1 MTDRRNGMSLREA
14 IRRNAR
20 AQQQQQNMDV
30 DVFAP
35 RGNNGASASA
45 GPLAMARAY
54 RVARQSGQLN
64 ISSRGLTAFP
74 KEILRLFELVEEDEK
89 SWECVPLVKVDLSY
103 NEIASLPDE
112 IQQLPELTSFKMR
125 HNSLHT
131 LPSGFFELSALTALD
146 LSNNQLAGAL
156 PDAFGKLVALRDLGL
171 ERNKI
176 SSLPEAICQLPYLEV
191 LRVDENAL
199 ESLPNNF
206 ASETQHVDAKLEEID
221 MRIKSLEAQLD
232 DFAISQAKSHN
243 SIPSISDEIGALTTL
258 TSLKLCQNKLVELP
272 EALFELT
279 ALTYLDLSHNQL
291 QGSLSERLGNLVN
304 LKELS
309 LGTNRIQQLPESL
322 GQLSNLEVLR
332 LEENK
337 MEKLPQSIGNLRRL
351 NTLVAHTNSL
361 ATLPSAF
368 SSLRCLQMLDLK
380 KNFLEALADQLA
392 TLQSLKFLDLRQNK
406 LTGFPQLPE
415 RATLDQVFLG
425 FNALSLIDETSIL
438 RAKDSITVLELRDN
452 KLSTLPVNMGSPYCF
467 ETTLIHLNLSKNHLT
482 SLPSAIGRLAAL
494 QLQLLRIR
502 KNQLTSAAVEEFLGT
517 PPGDAV
523 ICSSLKELDLRNN
536 LLAEM
541 PTSISALPK
550 LETLLLSFNKLETLD
565 GFLWHKLSK
574 VSVISVSD
582 NKLRSLGQIYLVPML
597 ASLSFENNNL
607 TSVPSMQERRN
618 AQCHVTSWK
627 RR

>member
-20 AQQQQQNMDV
+20 AQQQQQQQNMDV
-30 DVFAP
+30 GVFAP

-206 ASETQHVDAKLEEID
+206 APETQHVDAKLEEID

-232 DFAISQAKSHN
+232 DFAISQAKRQLTAFPVQAYHLEEHLEKDEKRWECVDLVKIDLSHN
-243 SIPSISDEIGALTTL
+243 SISSISDEIGALTTL

-380 KNFLEALADQLA
+380 KNYLEALADQLA

-415 RATLDQVFLG
+415 RATLDQ
-425 FNALSLIDETSIL
+425 
-438 RAKDSITVLELRDN
+438 
-452 KLSTLPVNMGSPYCF
+452 
-467 ETTLIHLNLSKNHLT
+467 
-482 SLPSAIGRLAAL
+482 
-494 QLQLLRIR
+494 LQLLRIR

-517 PPGDAV
+517 SPGDAV

-607 TSVPSMQERRN
+607 TSVPCLKLLMLLAAMQ
-618 AQCHVTSWK
+618 
-627 RR
+627 